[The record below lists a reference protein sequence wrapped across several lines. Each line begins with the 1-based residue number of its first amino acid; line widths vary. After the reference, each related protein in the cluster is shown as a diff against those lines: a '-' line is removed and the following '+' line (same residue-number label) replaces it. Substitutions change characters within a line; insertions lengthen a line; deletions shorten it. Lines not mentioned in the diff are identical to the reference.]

1 MAAPTIENQR
11 VEDDLWDQGYARLGV
26 MLSGAECDALRLLYF
41 TQSLFRSTIDM
52 QRYRFGRGE
61 YRYFN
66 YPLPKRVQAVREH
79 LYEVLSPAAGRWMDA
94 LGTPQTFPRTL
105 AKFLEHCHANGQCR
119 PTPLLLHYG
128 PGDFNCLHQDV
139 YGAIVFPFQVIVG
152 LSAPGQDYGG
162 GELLLVEQR
171 PRSQSVGHALLP
183 EKGEAIAITTR
194 CRPVRG
200 IRGFYRASLRHGVSR
215 LTWGERFSLG
225 LIFHDAS

>member
-1 MAAPTIENQR
+1 MAASTIENQQI
-11 VEDDLWDQGYARLGV
+11 EDDLWDQGYAHLGV
-26 MLSGAECDALRLLYF
+26 TFSDAECDALRSLYI

-66 YPLPKRVQAVREH
+66 YPLPERVQAAREC
-79 LYEVLSPAAGRWMDA
+79 LYEALSPVAGRWMDA
-94 LGTPQTFPRTL
+94 LGTRQKFPRKL
-105 AKFLEHCHANGQCR
+105 AKFLQHCHANGQGR
-119 PTPLLLHYG
+119 PTPLLLHYR

-152 LSAPGQDYGG
+152 LSAPGREYGG

-171 PRSQSVGHALLP
+171 PRSQSVGHALLL

-194 CRPVRG
+194 YRPVRG
-200 IRGFYRASLRHGVSR
+200 SRGFYRANLRHGVSR